1 MEPMAVTQ
9 GTAHGV
15 VVLVAGLGL
24 RHPDLALFPGRPIQR
39 RAGHRVTFFK
49 HRDNADTSVTVPF
62 AANVVFSLLFFA
74 SVFRKLSP

>member
-1 MEPMAVTQ
+1 M
-9 GTAHGV
+9 GW
-15 VVLVAGLGL
+15 LFLWLGL
-24 RHPDLALFPGRPIQR
+24 AFGTQIWLCFRVGRSNVALAIVTFFIGFPG
-39 RAGHRVTFFK
+39 ALYTFFK